1 VDASDLLEP
10 HRVVPVVVIDN
21 ADDAVALAEA
31 LVQAGMAVIEIT
43 LRTAAGLDAIAK
55 VADAVPAMLVGAG
68 SVRRA
73 EQFAEVRDAG
83 ADFVVSPGHT
93 DALVNAAH
101 DAGLPFVPGASTPS
115 EMISLLEKG
124 YRLQKFFPAEVAGG
138 IGMLKSVASPIPE
151 ARFMPTGGI
160 TPDTAP
166 QFLALPN
173 VAAIGGSWIAP
184 AKLVAARDFETI
196 GRLAADAMSLGV

>member
-1 VDASDLLEP
+1 
-10 HRVVPVVVIDN
+10 
-21 ADDAVALAEA
+21 
-31 LVQAGMAVIEIT
+31 
-43 LRTAAGLDAIAK
+43 
-55 VADAVPAMLVGAG
+55 MLVGAG

>member
-1 VDASDLLEP
+1 MDASDLLEP